1 MYYNVYIRIL
11 IIPRDTEYNLRNS
24 NRKLISPKPRTD
36 FCLKHSFSFITGQKY
51 GTNYHHR
58 YETLNLRGILKGKST
73 GYFYVTIEFPHSN
86 HINQYKVYILVA
98 DEVASSS
105 ILVNLDNYYGEVAS
119 SSMILV
125 KLDNYHGEVA
135 SSSILVKLDNYHGEV
150 ASHL

>member
-24 NRKLISPKPRTD
+24 NGKLISPKARTD

-58 YETLNLRGILKGKST
+58 CETLNLRVILKGKST
-73 GYFYVTIEFPHSN
+73 GYFYVTIGFPHSN
-86 HINQYKVYILVA
+86 HINRYKVYVLVA

-105 ILVNLDNYYGEVAS
+105 ILV
-119 SSMILV
+119 
-125 KLDNYHGEVA
+125 KLDNYHGQVA